1 MTAVTTPSDE
11 QQQQTAFVANTTI
24 SSAQPF
30 PSTIFQHFPT
40 IGGSLGLSGTT
51 SNDQNSGVAHL
62 GHLGNPSVHT
72 AVEVSSGLE
81 PRDSWFQS
89 LISQSSQHPGS
100 SVSGIESNK
109 SDDSSRPL
117 GMPRLTDCRAMS
129 SDSESDDI
137 SKSLSFLLA
146 QQLGQQQQQQQN
158 LHGDGVHNAKQSN
171 IGLFAAAASPYYS
184 AALTDMLEIG
194 YDGNGS
200 RRVISMPNPLG
211 NLSFEI
217 PINPPVHL
225 DHPAAIGMSQ
235 PCNLMPSASCSID
248 DVDKFLT
255 FQGSSALAASGM
267 QASAL
272 GITESA
278 DKCTAA
284 NKKRKTKRPKL
295 AGSGSCKSSP
305 DICGGVDHAPLDF
318 PPPLPFMNPAL
329 ASRKSTHQ
337 APVLP
342 SDGNNQK
349 VPRNDGT
356 ADNTSPPTKWPII
369 DHASNNSSRI
379 STPLLLGSAT
389 TPGTPSTPSAT
400 AMSATAMSALLSHRV
415 DRQMAASGARPLL
428 FVRPRSKD
436 GPARRRKRRC
446 VSANNAPEPE
456 QPLQSSMHEPSTP
469 AAEISMDMAAH
480 GEQHT
485 LQWQR
490 ISEQRRRDA
499 MRENFDLL
507 KRMLPQAYM
516 DSDDGRELA
525 RPVLLA
531 RFLRWVDDTL
541 IEMETLKTEVAQ
553 LRSQVHFLTADSK
566 STASSANAVWQSAQQ
581 QLTQASS
588 VMSYYPVS
596 F

>member
-1 MTAVTTPSDE
+1 
-11 QQQQTAFVANTTI
+11 
-24 SSAQPF
+24 
-30 PSTIFQHFPT
+30 
-40 IGGSLGLSGTT
+40 
-51 SNDQNSGVAHL
+51 
-62 GHLGNPSVHT
+62 
-72 AVEVSSGLE
+72 
-81 PRDSWFQS
+81 
-89 LISQSSQHPGS
+89 
-100 SVSGIESNK
+100 
-109 SDDSSRPL
+109 
-117 GMPRLTDCRAMS
+117 MS

-146 QQLGQQQQQQQN
+146 QQLGQQQQQQQQQN
-158 LHGDGVHNAKQSN
+158 LHGGGVQNAKQSN
-171 IGLFAAAASPYYS
+171 IGLFSAAAAASAPYYN

-217 PINPPVHL
+217 PINPPIHL
-225 DHPAAIGMSQ
+225 DHSAAIGLSQ
-235 PCNLMPSASCSID
+235 PCNLMPSAGCSID
-248 DVDKFLT
+248 DVDNFLA
-255 FQGSSALAASGM
+255 FQVSSAPPEAAGM

-278 DKCTAA
+278 DKCPAA
-284 NKKRKTKRPKL
+284 KKKRKTKRPKL

-305 DICGGVDHAPLDF
+305 DICGGADYATLDF
-318 PPPLPFMNPAL
+318 PPPLPFMNPAF
-329 ASRKSTHQ
+329 APQKSTHQ

-342 SDGNNQK
+342 LDGNNQNGA
-349 VPRNDGT
+349 RNDDKT
-356 ADNTSPPTKWPII
+356 DITSPPAKWPTI
-369 DHASNNSSRI
+369 DYASNNSSRI

-400 AMSATAMSALLSHRV
+400 AMSALLSHRV
-415 DRQMAASGARPLL
+415 DRQMAASGTRPLL

-456 QPLQSSMHEPSTP
+456 QPLQSSVHEPSTP

-541 IEMETLKTEVAQ
+541 IEMEALKTEVAQ
-553 LRSQVHFLTADSK
+553 LRSQVHILTADSK
-566 STASSANAVWQSAQQ
+566 STASSANNA
-581 QLTQASS
+581 
-588 VMSYYPVS
+588 
-596 F
+596 